1 MEGDKLKN
9 WVDYDLL
16 NGEILGALN
25 RYQEEADLGLK
36 NVLDSMVFYTR
47 NYYWAVVMISYV
59 NVFQFQDQADS
70 IQATSCDLACL
81 IRFITYC
88 EYFFQVQTAIFY

>member
-9 WVDYDLL
+9 RVDYDLL

-25 RYQEEADLGLK
+25 RHQEEADLGLK

-47 NYYWAVVMISYV
+47 NYCWAVVMISYV
-59 NVFQFQDQADS
+59 NVFQFQD
-70 IQATSCDLACL
+70 
-81 IRFITYC
+81 
-88 EYFFQVQTAIFY
+88 